1 MKTEQSLSLWKA
13 TATVPSFLSLKQDLQ
28 TDVCIVGAGIAGLT
42 TAYLLALEGKSVV
55 VLDDGPIGGGMTGQ
69 TSAHLASA
77 LDDRFEHLEKL
88 HGSRG
93 AQIAAESHSAAIE
106 RIGQIIATENIECGY
121 ERVEAYLFVPPGD
134 SPDVL
139 EKELKAARRAGL
151 TVNEAEKAPIDAF
164 DTGPCLRF
172 SKQAQFHPIKY
183 LSGLALAMAD
193 RGGLIFIDSH
203 AIKIEGGENAYVE
216 TQHGQKVRA
225 KSIVVATNTPIN
237 DRFVIHTK
245 QAPYMSYVIAA
256 RIPMGLATKALYYD
270 TREEKE
276 MPDDV
281 APDAYHYVRIFSET
295 KAPASN
301 DGEENREWLIVGG
314 RDHKSGQADG
324 AENRFLHLET
334 WARERWPQMGKV
346 EYRWS
351 GQVMEPMDGVA
362 FIGPNPMDEDN
373 VYIVTGDSG
382 NGLTHGTIAGM
393 MFTDL
398 IMGRP
403 CPWLDL
409 YNPSRITLKSASEFL
424 SENIN
429 VAGQYIKDFVSGGEV
444 ESTDEIPPG
453 EGAVMRQGMKKIAVY
468 KDENQ
473 ALHQFSAFCT
483 HLGCVVSWNTSDKS
497 WDCPCHG
504 SRFNCFGKVINGPAI
519 NALKEV
525 EQIEAKK

>member
-1 MKTEQSLSLWKA
+1 MLTEQSLSLWRA
-13 TATVPSFLSLKQDLQ
+13 TAAVPTFPSLKNDLQ

-77 LDDRFEHLEKL
+77 LDDHFVHLENL

-93 AQIAAESHSAAIE
+93 AQIAAESHAAAIE
-106 RIGQIIATENIECGY
+106 RIGQIVATENIDCDY
-121 ERVEAYLFVPPGD
+121 ERVEAYLFVPPGA
-134 SPDVL
+134 SPGFL
-139 EKELKAARRAGL
+139 EKELDAARRAGL
-151 TVNEAEKAPIDAF
+151 TVNEAGRAPIDGF

-183 LSGLALAMAD
+183 LSGLALAVAD
-193 RGGLIFIDSH
+193 RGGLVFTDSQVVKV
-203 AIKIEGGENAYVE
+203 AGGDNAYVE
-216 TQHGQKVRA
+216 TKNGQRVRA
-225 KSIVVATNTPIN
+225 GAIVVATNSPIN

-245 QAPYMSYVIAA
+245 QAPYMTYVIAA
-256 RIPMGLATKALYYD
+256 RIPQGHATKALYYD

-276 MPDDV
+276 MPDGV
-281 APDAYHYVRIFSET
+281 APDAYHYVRIYSEA
-295 KAPASN
+295 KAPASS

-314 RDHKSGQADG
+314 RDHKSGQEDDAAG
-324 AENRFLHLET
+324 RYLYLEK
-334 WARERWPQMGKV
+334 WARERWPQLGKV

-351 GQVMEPMDGVA
+351 GQVMEPVDGMA
-362 FIGPNPMDEDN
+362 YIGPNPMDEDN

-393 MFTDL
+393 MFTDM

-409 YNPSRITLKSASEFL
+409 YNPSRISLKSASEFL

-429 VAGQYIKDFVSGGEV
+429 VAGQYVKDFMSGGEV
-444 ESTDEIPPG
+444 ESTAEITAG
-453 EGAVMRQGMKKIAVY
+453 EGAIMRQGLKKIAVY
-468 KDENQ
+468 KDENGV
-473 ALHQFSAFCT
+473 LHPFSAYCT
-483 HLGCVVSWNTSDKS
+483 HLGCVVSWNGSDKT

-519 NALKEV
+519 HGLKEV
-525 EQIEAKK
+525 EQMEGKK